1 MRGKWKW
8 RAALCGITLAAYAN
22 SFHLG
27 LAFDAKAIVTGDRRI
42 HELTTENLGLI
53 FQKDYWW
60 PVSSDR
66 LYRPVTM
73 LSYLVNYAILGS
85 GESPAGYHS
94 TNFLLHLANVW
105 MFFELALW
113 MLGGAEAA
121 FLAAA
126 LWAVHPVGTECV
138 TNVAGRADLL
148 CAAGLLGALLLYVRG
163 SRWVFAAALFATF
176 SKEMG
181 AVLVALM
188 LLWDLSFG
196 AGGWRAE
203 WRKRAPAYAAA
214 LAALALLLWAR
225 DRVFHSLPWP
235 EQSFIANPIVAAGF
249 WAGRFTAVKVIG
261 MYLGLLVFP
270 WRLSSDHSYNQIPVA
285 GWTDALAWASLV
297 AVASIL
303 VAVLVRYRRDR
314 LMFWAAGFTGILLL
328 PTANLFFPIGT
339 ILAERF
345 LYLPSAAFAIAVVA
359 LALRWKA
366 SRRRT
371 QAALGLLIG
380 VFVCRTWARNPAWD
394 DDLTLAQADTQS
406 APGSAWLHQIVAAA
420 LFERDPRG
428 NIDRAIEE
436 AEKAWNILQ
445 PLPADW
451 IFQRVPTNL
460 GAYYRYKGDLVGG
473 PTTAEGRVWYGR
485 ALATLQRACEVA
497 QAVEKSFDRQQLAH
511 GRPLGKRIAMA
522 NAFLNLG
529 AVEAILGRYGE
540 ALAAYRYGRDLD
552 PASTDPY
559 DEISAVYLGLG
570 NAKWAGIVRLEK
582 SMLEGQPAPAD
593 SGDLCAAWQDLAQ
606 AFDAARQ
613 PERAAEFR
621 AKAAGCRTP

>member
-22 SFHLG
+22 SFSLG
-27 LAFDAKAIVTGDRRI
+27 LAFDAKAIVTNDRRI

-66 LYRPVTM
+66 LYRPLTM
-73 LSYLVNYAILGS
+73 LSYLANYAVLGS
-85 GESPAGYHS
+85 GESPAGYHA
-94 TNFLLHLANVW
+94 TNFLLHVANVW
-105 MFFELALW
+105 MFFELAL
-113 MLGGAEAA
+113 LLFGGVEAA
-121 FLAAA
+121 FFAAA
-126 LWAVHPVGTECV
+126 LWAVHPVNTECV

-163 SRWVFAAALFATF
+163 SRWVFAAALLAAF
-176 SKEMG
+176 SKETG
-181 AVLVALM
+181 AVLAGLM

-196 AGGWRAE
+196 AGGWRPE

-214 LAALALLLWAR
+214 LAALAILLCAR
-225 DRVFHSLPWP
+225 ALVFRSLPWP
-235 EQSFIANPIVAAGF
+235 EESFIANPIVAAGF

-270 WRLSSDHSYNQIPVA
+270 WQLSSDHSYNQIPVS
-285 GWTDALAWASLV
+285 GWTDGAAWLSLAV
-297 AVASIL
+297 VASIL
-303 VAVLVRYRRDR
+303 VAVLLRYRRDR

-328 PTANLFFPIGT
+328 PTANLLFPIGT
-339 ILAERF
+339 IMAERF
-345 LYLPSAAFAIAVVA
+345 LYLPSAAFAVAVVS
-359 LALRWKA
+359 LAIRWKP
-366 SRRRT
+366 SHR
-371 QAALGLLIG
+371 QLQVGLWLLIG
-380 VFVCRTWARNPAWD
+380 IFTCRTWARNPAWN
-394 DDLTLAQADTQS
+394 DDLTLAQADIQS
-406 APGSAWLHQIVAAA
+406 APGSAWLHQIVGAA
-420 LFERDPRG
+420 LFERDPKG

-436 AEKAWNILQ
+436 SEKSWRILQ
-445 PLPADW
+445 PLPPDR

-473 PTTAEGRVWYGR
+473 TATPEGRAWYGKS
-485 ALATLQRACEVA
+485 LATLRRACEVA
-497 QAVEKSFDRQQLAH
+497 QAVENSFDRQQLAH
-511 GRPLGKRIAMA
+511 GRPLGKRIAMV

-529 AVEAILGRYGE
+529 AVEAVLGRYGE

-559 DEISAVYLGLG
+559 DEISAVYLGMG
-570 NAKWAGIVRLEK
+570 NAKWAGIIRIEK
-582 SMLEGQPAPAD
+582 MILEGQPVSAD
-593 SGDLCAAWQDLAQ
+593 SGDVCAAWQDLAQ

-613 PERAAEFR
+613 PQQATEFR
-621 AKAAGCRTP
+621 TKAAGCRTR